1 MLYTLHR
8 LPGFRGARGLAAA
21 AVAVAIALVG
31 SLGAASYASG
41 QGEEESVGLMVTRS
55 ADRTSATATWSLPA
69 GTGYQWVSVVAKT
82 SADAPN
88 TAAGLDQSTLRY
100 AGGRLTGNIARL
112 EIADL
117 DPDKEYVF
125 GHIRQRW
132 NRETRQWE
140 LTEREI
146 VWMPEQESE
155 AEAKPEPQPQP
166 QMPPA
171 SMTMLAEGVYH
182 YFGFRTSVLVVVGD
196 DEVLVTDTSNPLLAQ
211 SLKAEVA
218 NITDAP
224 VTTIVLTH
232 EHYDHVGGTGVFPEA
247 SVVCH
252 RNCQAVFD
260 LFDVSAVGDVP
271 EVDQT
276 FDDRLDIMVGDT
288 LVELHYL
295 GPGDGEAT
303 TIIYLP
309 VEQIVVTADLYEPR
323 ELTHKN
329 WVHDKNF
336 TGVRAI
342 LNEVSTWPMTHAIN
356 AHSTGTDPMDLMENV
371 AYYNDLYAAVRKA
384 VEDAIAQAGVFF
396 AAYGLYETLPQS
408 LELAQYQGWGN
419 YDSSFPAHVER
430 MLLAIYHGD

>member
-8 LPGFRGARGLAAA
+8 LPGLRGAPRLAAA

-31 SLGAASYASG
+31 SLGAVGYASA

-55 ADRTSATATWSLPA
+55 ADRTSATATWSPPA
-69 GTGYQWVSVVAKT
+69 GTGYQWVFVVAKT

-88 TAAGLDQSTLRY
+88 TAAGLDQSTYRY
-100 AGGRLTGNIARL
+100 AGRGLPASVSSL
-112 EIADL
+112 EIEEL
-117 DPDKEYVF
+117 DPAKEYVF
-125 GHIRQRW
+125 GHTRQRW
-132 NRETRQWE
+132 SNETRQWE
-140 LTEREI
+140 FTEWEI
-146 VWMPEQESE
+146 VWMPEQE
-155 AEAKPEPQPQP
+155 AEPEPQPQP

-171 SMTMLAEGVYH
+171 SMTMLADGVYQ
-182 YFGFRTSVLVVVGD
+182 YFGFRTSVLVVIGD
-196 DEVLVTDTSNPLLAQ
+196 EEVLVTDPSNPLLAQ

-218 NITDAP
+218 KITDAP

-260 LFDVSAVGDVP
+260 LFDVDAVGDVP
-271 EVDQT
+271 EVDQI
-276 FDDRLDIMVGDT
+276 FDDRLDLMVGDT

-295 GPGDGEAT
+295 GPGDGDAT

-309 VEQIVVTADLYEPR
+309 VEQIVVTSDLYEPR
-323 ELTHKN
+323 ELTHKS

-371 AYYNDLYAAVRKA
+371 AYYNDLYDAVRKA

-396 AAYGLYETLPQS
+396 AAYGLYETLPQT
-408 LELAQYQGWGN
+408 LELEQYQDWGN